1 MATYG
6 IYSFPNIM
14 NQKNKRVSQPIW
26 NLAQPSQTEIRIT
39 FKIKIYD
46 GIEILAKVIGKT
58 SRNEIETT
66 LNSHGS

>member
-6 IYSFPNIM
+6 IYSFLNIM
-14 NQKNKRVSQPIW
+14 NQKNKRASQLIW

-39 FKIKIYD
+39 FKTKIYD